1 MEHQQASPD
10 CSARSTLERIAGS
23 PLGRSRWIQD
33 EVSTSSKCFSASA
46 ALTLQLFHCQQVR
59 ASAGMLDQFSHPSAT
74 IEVLDRG
81 YDRLAFCLGMRK
93 SHGIRQVVIW
103 NIY

>member
-33 EVSTSSKCFSASA
+33 EVSMSSKCSAFA
-46 ALTLQLFHCQQVR
+46 ALTLQLFYCEQVR

-74 IEVLDRG
+74 IKVLDRG
-81 YDRLAFCLGMRK
+81 YDCFSLCLGMGK
-93 SHGIRQVVIW
+93 SHGICQVVVW
-103 NIY
+103 NIH